1 MPHQGV
7 CEHDRRSA
15 FCTFHH
21 ELRSMLRKDRG
32 HRAIGG
38 PLPAGQKGLAPG
50 RRFPHPPWCRTDRI
64 DHNRICVR
72 TPARRFRAEGA
83 PRGRPSAGS
92 LGAPRSRHTHRRR
105 LPSRQAAD
113 EGSGRRSLAT
123 PMLLR
128 GSFVDRQVVIAA
140 TSASGPCTLGV
151 AAVYRSIDAGLWAG
165 RASRPPLTWFGPR
178 DHRRRRRR
186 GHGSRPLPTHLSVP
200 VAVGD
205 VFVDRAAHG
214 SEWAQYRVWE
224 PFSVLTR

>member
-1 MPHQGV
+1 
-7 CEHDRRSA
+7 
-15 FCTFHH
+15 
-21 ELRSMLRKDRG
+21 MLRKDRG